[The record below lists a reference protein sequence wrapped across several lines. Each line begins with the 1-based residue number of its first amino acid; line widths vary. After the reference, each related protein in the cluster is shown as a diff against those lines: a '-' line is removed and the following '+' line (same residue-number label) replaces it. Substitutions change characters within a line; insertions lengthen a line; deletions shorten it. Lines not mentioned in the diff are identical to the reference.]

1 MITKQ
6 KVDIMKIVK
15 IAVQGVRWEAD
26 DMGDVADIPTD
37 VTLCV
42 EIENDA
48 DNEDIADALEDE
60 LSNEYGFTH
69 EGWESFKVVD

>member
-1 MITKQ
+1 
-6 KVDIMKIVK
+6 MKIVK
-15 IAVQGVRWEAD
+15 LAVQGVRWEAD

-48 DNEDIADALEDE
+48 DEEDIADVLEVE

-69 EGWESFKVVD
+69 EGWVSFKVV

>member
-1 MITKQ
+1 
-6 KVDIMKIVK
+6 MKIIKLEVK
-15 IAVQGVRWEAD
+15 GVRWDAD

-42 EIENDA
+42 EVEDDA
-48 DNEDIADALEDE
+48 DEDDIAASLEDE

-69 EGWESFKVVD
+69 EGWDSYKIV